1 MDCMITSDES
11 SRSDRNDITASN
23 NLLIEMETSE
33 GKEYSEPVED
43 NTDSQLVPFN
53 QAVQQYLPCAH
64 QACTA
69 VAVPYGPPPVYNVYN
84 ISNPVGIQIQSEG
97 SSMTV
102 DGKDVGKKA
111 ENTKHTATQTVP
123 DFFCRENDGGTQV
136 KEELLGRRHGGA
148 WGKVEKRVKDKEQDM
163 GFKNGRLF
171 MFKRMPRQGNFG
183 DKSLEGECQTIISHM
198 EILEEEGKWHNYDR
212 FYIRA
217 CSRFAEN
224 PDILIR
230 IVLENIV
237 AAYYRNDLKDG
248 QQSILRVQELIFQT
262 QDPHHHQA
270 HMLYLQSALFRK
282 EKKYKE
288 AENAIVLAQQGLEQ
302 LQVGRDT
309 GEIWYNV
316 AALFAQ
322 VLNEECTDLEI
333 STSDFQDHA
342 TEAFQYAIQHYRQG
356 GEEDESC
363 RNKLRRAHIRH
374 AMSLLGC
381 WSEVRSANRS
391 DDVTEDDLRQAGD
404 SLDEVEKNLWDGI
417 PNRMRYYWHLARSD
431 LFRYRN
437 RRQRALEM
445 AQEALEIA
453 KSSKFPSEVQFAEG
467 RVTLLSKLVS
477 NNSKDRKSDPMFE
490 ETFGDDDI
498 ATYNC
503 NKTNIVLAFISIAA
517 LCLAVCVQYLL
528 YGQQI

>member
-1 MDCMITSDES
+1 
-11 SRSDRNDITASN
+11 
-23 NLLIEMETSE
+23 METSE
-33 GKEYSEPVED
+33 GKDYSEPVVD
-43 NTDSQLVPFN
+43 STDSQLVPFN
-53 QAVQQYLPCAH
+53 QAVQQYLQCAH

-102 DGKDVGKKA
+102 DGKDIGKKA
-111 ENTKHTATQTVP
+111 EDTKHTATQT
-123 DFFCRENDGGTQV
+123 
-136 KEELLGRRHGGA
+136 
-148 WGKVEKRVKDKEQDM
+148 
-163 GFKNGRLF
+163 
-171 MFKRMPRQGNFG
+171 G
-183 DKSLEGECQTIISHM
+183 DKSLEGECQRIISHM

-212 FYIRA
+212 FYRKA
-217 CSRFAEN
+217 CSHFAEN

-237 AAYYRNDLKDG
+237 AAYYRNDLTDG

-270 HMLYLQSALFRK
+270 HMLYLKSALFRK
-282 EKKYKE
+282 EKKYRE
-288 AENAIVLAQQGLEQ
+288 AENAIVLAQQGLDQ

-437 RRQRALEM
+437 RLQRALEM
-445 AQEALEIA
+445 AEEALEIA